1 MPKENFELEVF
12 KKKVLGE
19 LFEIGKRV
27 RAIES
32 DADNLAWSI
41 SELEDELVEFFE
53 KSEEDEDD
61 EDYPTPTQYGQPGA
75 GKTYVIEEKE

>member
-1 MPKENFELEVF
+1 MLE
-12 KKKVLGE
+12 E

-53 KSEEDEDD
+53 KSEE
-61 EDYPTPTQYGQPGA
+61 
-75 GKTYVIEEKE
+75 EEEEEE

>member
-1 MPKENFELEVF
+1 MPENFELESF
-12 KKKVLGE
+12 RKKVLEE

-32 DADNLAWSI
+32 DADKLAWSI

-53 KSEEDEDD
+53 KSEE
-61 EDYPTPTQYGQPGA
+61 
-75 GKTYVIEEKE
+75 EEEEEEE